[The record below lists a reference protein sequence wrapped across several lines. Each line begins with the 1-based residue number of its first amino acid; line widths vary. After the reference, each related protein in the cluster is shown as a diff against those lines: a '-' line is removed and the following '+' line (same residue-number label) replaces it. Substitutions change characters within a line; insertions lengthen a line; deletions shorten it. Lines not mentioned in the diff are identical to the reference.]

1 MISRSDYA
9 ANAGFLSGRST
20 RQGFI
25 IRSMNLTRRTCISAL
40 ACGALPGLCTQ
51 AQTREPLVVDEVWLD
66 ATRQREVPVKV
77 RWPDAATVQDAPLP
91 VVLFSHGLGG
101 TREGGAVWGEA
112 WVAAGFVVV
121 HLQHA
126 GSDLAAVRAVT
137 NTFAD
142 QRALRS
148 AAGPA
153 QLLARLRDVSFAL
166 DEIGRRHTARQERW
180 ASVRPDQVGMSGHSF
195 GAHTT
200 LGMAGQ
206 RYPGFEGI
214 GEPRLAAFI
223 AFSPSLPAVGDARQ
237 AFDRM
242 TRPLLCITGTRD
254 SDVVGVG
261 ATPERRAAVFDA
273 LPAGNKAQLLLQDAD
288 HMTFA
293 GQTGRAVEIV
303 PREQVTRE
311 LQPAHHALVASITT
325 DWWRATLLNAAAA
338 RTRLSAPQGLNPGD
352 SWQQK

>member
-1 MISRSDYA
+1 MLPTSDSPTPA
-9 ANAGFLSGRST
+9 CST
-20 RQGFI
+20 FQSFI
-25 IRSMNLTRRTCISAL
+25 IRPMNLTRRTCISTL
-40 ACGALPGLCTQ
+40 ACGALPGLQ
-51 AQTREPLVVDEVWLD
+51 AQGQTGAPVVTDEVWLD
-66 ATRQREVPVKV
+66 AARQREVPVKV
-77 RWPDAATVQDAPLP
+77 RWPEAAAASVGPLP
-91 VVLFSHGLGG
+91 VILFSHGLGG

-112 WVAAGFVVV
+112 WSAAGFVVV

-137 NTFAD
+137 NSFTD

-153 QLLARLRDVSFAL
+153 QLPARLRDVSFAL
-166 DEIGRRHTARQERW
+166 DEIGRRHAARQAPWRT
-180 ASVRPDQVGMSGHSF
+180 VRPDQVGLCGHSF

-206 RYPGFEGI
+206 RYPGFEGVT
-214 GEPRLAAFI
+214 EPRLAAFI
-223 AFSPSLPAVGDARQ
+223 AFSPSLPAAGDARQ
-237 AFDRM
+237 VFERI
-242 TRPLLCITGTRD
+242 TRPLLCITGTLE

-261 ATPERRAAVFDA
+261 ATPERRRAVFDA
-273 LPAGNKAQLLLQDAD
+273 LPAGDKAQLVLMEAD

-303 PREQVTRE
+303 PREQITRD

-325 DWWRATLLNAAAA
+325 DWWRAALRGDAIAHS
-338 RTRLSAPQGLNPGD
+338 RLTAPRGLRPGD
-352 SWQQK
+352 FWQQK

>member
-1 MISRSDYA
+1 
-9 ANAGFLSGRST
+9 
-20 RQGFI
+20 
-25 IRSMNLTRRTCISAL
+25 MNLTRRTCISAL
-40 ACGALPGLCTQ
+40 ACSALPGVYAQ
-51 AQTREPLVVDEVWLD
+51 AQTSGPAVVDEVWLD
-66 ATRQREVPVKV
+66 AARQREVPVKV
-77 RWPDAATVQDAPLP
+77 RWPEAAAASAGPLP
-91 VVLFSHGLGG
+91 VIVFSHGLGG

-112 WVAAGFVVV
+112 WAAAGFVVV

-137 NTFAD
+137 NSFTD

-153 QLLARLRDVSFAL
+153 QLLARLRDVSFVL
-166 DEIGRRHTARQERW
+166 DEIGRRHAARQERW
-180 ASVRPDQVGMSGHSF
+180 ASVRPDQVGMCGHSF

-206 RYPGFEGI
+206 RYGGFDGVT
-214 GEPRLAAFI
+214 EPRLAAFI

-237 AFDRM
+237 AFERI
-242 TRPLLCITGTRD
+242 TRPLLCITGTLD

-261 ATPERRAAVFDA
+261 ATPERRRAVFDA
-273 LPAGNKAQLLLQDAD
+273 LPAGDKGQLVLMEAD

-303 PREQVTRE
+303 PREQITRE

-325 DWWRATLLNAAAA
+325 DWWRATLLDDAAA
-338 RTRLSAPQGLNPGD
+338 RTRLTAPKGLNPGD

>member
-1 MISRSDYA
+1 
-9 ANAGFLSGRST
+9 
-20 RQGFI
+20 
-25 IRSMNLTRRTCISAL
+25 MNLTRRTCISAL
-40 ACGALPGLCTQ
+40 ACGAMPGMHAR
-51 AQTREPLVVDEVWLD
+51 AQTVGATVVDEVWLD

-77 RWPDAATVQDAPLP
+77 RWPDAAANSAGPLP

-112 WVAAGFVVV
+112 WAAAGFVVV

-137 NTFAD
+137 NSFAD

-166 DEIGRRHTARQERW
+166 DEIGRRHEARLERW
-180 ASVRPDQVGMSGHSF
+180 GTVRPKQVGMCGHSF

-206 RYPGFEGI
+206 RYPGFEGLA
-214 GEPRLAAFI
+214 EPRLASFI

-237 AFDRM
+237 AFERI
-242 TRPLLCITGTRD
+242 TRPLLCFTGTLD

-261 ATPERRAAVFDA
+261 ATPERRRAVFDA
-273 LPAGNKAQLLLQDAD
+273 LPAGEKAQLVLEDAD

-303 PREQVTRE
+303 PRAQVTRD
-311 LQPAHHALVASITT
+311 LQPAHHALVASIST
-325 DWWRATLLNAAAA
+325 DWWRATLLGDATAHN
-338 RTRLSAPQGLNPGD
+338 RLAAPQGLHQGD
-352 SWQQK
+352 TWQRK

>member
-1 MISRSDYA
+1 
-9 ANAGFLSGRST
+9 
-20 RQGFI
+20 
-25 IRSMNLTRRTCISAL
+25 MNLTRRTCISAL
-40 ACGALPGLCTQ
+40 ACSALPGVYAQ
-51 AQTREPLVVDEVWLD
+51 AQTSGPAVVDEVWLD
-66 ATRQREVPVKV
+66 AARQREVPVKV
-77 RWPDAATVQDAPLP
+77 RWPDAATSSAGPLP

-112 WVAAGFVVV
+112 WAAAGFVVV
-121 HLQHA
+121 HLQHT

-137 NTFAD
+137 NSFAD

-153 QLLARLRDVSFAL
+153 QLLARLRDVSFGL
-166 DEIGRRHTARQERW
+166 DEIGRRHAARQARW
-180 ASVRPDQVGMSGHSF
+180 ASVRPDQVGMCGHSF

-206 RYPGFEGI
+206 RYGGFEGMT
-214 GEPRLAAFI
+214 EPRLAAFI
-223 AFSPSLPAVGDARQ
+223 AFSPSLPAAGDARQ
-237 AFDRM
+237 AFERI
-242 TRPLLCITGTRD
+242 TRPLLCITGTLD

-261 ATPERRAAVFDA
+261 ATPERRRAVFDA
-273 LPAGNKAQLLLQDAD
+273 LPAGDKGQLVLMEAD

-303 PREQVTRE
+303 PREQITRE

-325 DWWRATLLNAAAA
+325 DWWRATLLDDAAA
-338 RTRLSAPQGLNPGD
+338 RTRLTAPKGLNPGD